1 MVDDGIWNYE
11 RTLWIRLVDLFG
23 FYWIRTVSLI
33 DMKKL
38 KYFWILFIIEMFRK
52 FRSRD
57 WKIVIFDSNKNER
70 RSKESC
76 PKGMIDQD
84 MGNGGLLTIH
94 VFFLD

>member
-1 MVDDGIWNYE
+1 
-11 RTLWIRLVDLFG
+11 
-23 FYWIRTVSLI
+23 
-33 DMKKL
+33 
-38 KYFWILFIIEMFRK
+38 MFRK

-94 VFFLD
+94 VFFFD